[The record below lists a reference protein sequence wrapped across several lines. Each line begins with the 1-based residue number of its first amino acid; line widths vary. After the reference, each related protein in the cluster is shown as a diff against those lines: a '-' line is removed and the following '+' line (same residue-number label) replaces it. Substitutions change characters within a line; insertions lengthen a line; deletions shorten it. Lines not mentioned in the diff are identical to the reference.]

1 MIDRLFLAHPRTVR
15 ESYAEHFGIAGR
27 FGLTMIGAGLAL
39 LVHAIVPGLFIR
51 TGSGAIKRLYGEMTA
66 RQPLLANQP
75 PAHAAQEWQIEYE
88 I

>member
-1 MIDRLFLAHPRTVR
+1 MFDTVFLAHPRSVN
-15 ESYAEHFGIAGR
+15 ESYGEHFAIAGR

-39 LVHAIVPGLFIR
+39 LVHAIVPSLFLR
-51 TGSGAIKRLYGEMTA
+51 TGSAAIKNLYAEMTS

-75 PAHAAQEWQIEYE
+75 PAHASQEWQLEYE